1 MDHIS
6 VKEQFMAP
14 ADPAG
19 QDVPPARQDRA
30 PDAAVS
36 QEDANVP
43 MVLGFEAVNGPDG
56 NDGRIVEAAYRR
68 GCERGENLGA
78 VIRNLIADTPLDRC

>member
-1 MDHIS
+1 MDHVS
-6 VKEQFMAP
+6 VKEQFTAP
-14 ADPAG
+14 ADPEM
-19 QDVPPARQDRA
+19 QDVPLSRQDRA
-30 PDAAVS
+30 PDAAGP
-36 QEDANVP
+36 EDASVP
-43 MVLGFEAVNGPDG
+43 MVLGFEAVNGTVG

>member
-6 VKEQFMAP
+6 VKEQFTAP
-14 ADPAG
+14 ADPTS

-30 PDAAVS
+30 PDAAVNP
-36 QEDANVP
+36 EDANVP
-43 MVLGFEAVNGPDG
+43 MVLGFEAVNGPVG
-56 NDGRIVEAAYRR
+56 SDGRIVEAAYRR